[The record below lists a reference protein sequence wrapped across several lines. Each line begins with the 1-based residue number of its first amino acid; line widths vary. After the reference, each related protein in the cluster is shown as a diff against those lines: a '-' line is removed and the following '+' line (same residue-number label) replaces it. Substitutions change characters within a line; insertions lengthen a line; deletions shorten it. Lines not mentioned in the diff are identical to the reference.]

1 MSLVPKKAVVL
12 AAGFGT
18 RLQPLTFVM
27 PKPLM
32 PVWGRAMLE
41 RIIFRLRDWG
51 VEEIAVNAH
60 WQADKI
66 RRFVKDY
73 LSRFDGVKI
82 TVSEEKEILGTGGAL
97 NPLRSFIG
105 NDPFWLVNGDIV
117 EDGLEAERIIKAYE
131 ASGNF
136 AGCWITQDFGP
147 RTIEVDPEGRVCN
160 WNSDFPGDWGTY
172 TYCGCALLSP
182 KILDYV
188 PDTGFSTIVSAY
200 EKAMMNDAKF
210 VVGASVEGSYWN
222 DVGTFERY
230 LETHAAFDLNSF
242 EDNPNVIFHGVKLL
256 ESANLSGC
264 VVTGGLIG
272 GEFERA
278 AIVGVAQLENAALKE
293 AVKALCW
300 KEEDAA
306 AEYLGKR
313 GSNREFWRLINGDDR
328 AIVIIYDD
336 VERPENARYASI
348 TKMLL
353 KAGIS
358 VPRIYADIKEHK
370 ILVME
375 DVGRD
380 SLETL
385 MAKSAPNALKLYKS
399 VVRELAKFHL
409 QGTQAALEKDAPE
422 LEMSFDSNLYKWE
435 HELFE
440 KYMAGEYFGF
450 DKLPDDVAAELK
462 SVATELERTRP
473 VLVHRDFQSTN
484 VLVKGEDSFAFIDYQ
499 GCRLGSAAYDLA
511 SLLYDPYVEIG
522 EKERNLLLK
531 EYVHAAPELGDVVK
545 VFHKAA
551 VQRLVQAL
559 GAYGRLASVGKTG
572 FLKYVPRALDNLLL
586 AADEADLDAVGAFAE
601 ELIARENMRP
611 KA

>member
-1 MSLVPKKAVVL
+1 M
-12 AAGFGT
+12 
-18 RLQPLTFVM
+18 
-27 PKPLM
+27 
-32 PVWGRAMLE
+32 
-41 RIIFRLRDWG
+41 
-51 VEEIAVNAH
+51 
-60 WQADKI
+60 
-66 RRFVKDY
+66 
-73 LSRFDGVKI
+73 
-82 TVSEEKEILGTGGAL
+82 
-97 NPLRSFIG
+97 
-105 NDPFWLVNGDIV
+105 
-117 EDGLEAERIIKAYE
+117 
-131 ASGNF
+131 
-136 AGCWITQDFGP
+136 
-147 RTIEVDPEGRVCN
+147 
-160 WNSDFPGDWGTY
+160 
-172 TYCGCALLSP
+172 
-182 KILDYV
+182 
-188 PDTGFSTIVSAY
+188 
-200 EKAMMNDAKF
+200 
-210 VVGASVEGSYWN
+210 
-222 DVGTFERY
+222 
-230 LETHAAFDLNSF
+230 
-242 EDNPNVIFHGVKLL
+242 
-256 ESANLSGC
+256 
-264 VVTGGLIG
+264 TGGLIG

-278 AIVGVAQLENAALKE
+278 AILGVAQLENAALKE

-385 MAKSAPNALKLYKS
+385 MAKSVPNALKLYKS

-572 FLKYVPRALDNLLL
+572 FLK
-586 AADEADLDAVGAFAE
+586 
-601 ELIARENMRP
+601 
-611 KA
+611 